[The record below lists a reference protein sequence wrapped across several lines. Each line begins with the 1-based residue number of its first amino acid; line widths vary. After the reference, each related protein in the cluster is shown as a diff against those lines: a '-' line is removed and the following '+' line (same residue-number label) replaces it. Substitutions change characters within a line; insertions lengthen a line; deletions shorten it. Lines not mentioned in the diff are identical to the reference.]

1 MDTRRHAL
9 RERRQRLGI
18 TQKDMAAR
26 VGISPVTYSRI
37 ERGTSV
43 PSLDVAY
50 RIAIVLNSDLA
61 DLFPR
66 ETVA

>member
-18 TQKDMAAR
+18 TQRDLAAR
-26 VGISPVTYSRI
+26 VGVSAVTYYRI
-37 ERGTSV
+37 EHGTSV
-43 PSLDVAY
+43 PSLDLAY
-50 RIAIVLNSDLA
+50 RIAAALDAELC
-61 DLFPR
+61 DLFPK